1 MGLTGIIDI
10 DQLLNSVSDEAPS
23 GPDMEYDPLFG
34 EMERAAVSKEEQ
46 QYGDTIIPAEEPDWK
61 ALKNK
66 SLEILA
72 QSKDLRAAIYL
83 TRALIHTDGF
93 AGLADGLNLL
103 KELLVVYWD
112 SIHPQLDP
120 EDNNDPTLRI
130 NTLINLCNPTEFLAA
145 VNRVPVVA
153 SNMMGQFSF
162 RDLQVAD
169 GMIERSDSDS
179 KELSSDLIDAAFREV
194 GDEQNQEI
202 LKQINTASQCVTD
215 IETHLNQRVGI
226 DQSPDLTALSN
237 LLNQIAQEI
246 SRRSGVGSVAADAP
260 ERTPMEVDAAASV
273 ETVPGAINSREDV
286 VRMLERINEY
296 YTKNEPSSPVPL
308 LLDRAKRL
316 VKMDFHEIVQDL
328 APSGMSYFDFL
339 WKPEDR

>member
-1 MGLTGIIDI
+1 MTGIIDI
-10 DQLLNSVSDEAPS
+10 DQLLSSVSDEAPS

-34 EMERAAVSKEEQ
+34 EMERAAASKEEQ

-93 AGLADGLNLL
+93 AGLCDGLSLL
-103 KELLVVYWD
+103 KELLVAYWD

-120 EDNNDPTLRI
+120 DDNNDPTLRI
-130 NTLINLCNPTEFLAA
+130 NTLINLCDPTDFLAA

-153 SNMMGQFSF
+153 SNVIGQFSF
-162 RDLQVAD
+162 RDLQIAD
-169 GMIERSDSDS
+169 GMIERSDSDT

-194 GDEQNQEI
+194 GDAQNQET
-202 LKQINTASQCVTD
+202 LKQINAASQCVTD
-215 IETHLNQRVGI
+215 IETHLNQQVGI
-226 DQSPDLTALSN
+226 DQSPDLSALSN
-237 LLNQIAQEI
+237 LLNQIAQET
-246 SRRSGVGSVAADAP
+246 SRRSGVGTVAADTP
-260 ERTPMEVDAAASV
+260 EGTPMGVDTTASV
-273 ETVPGAINSREDV
+273 EAVSGAINSREDV

>member
-1 MGLTGIIDI
+1 LTGIIDI
-10 DQLLNSVSDEAPS
+10 DQLLSSVSDEAPS

-34 EMERAAVSKEEQ
+34 EMERAAASKEEQ

-61 ALKNK
+61 VLKSK
-66 SLEILA
+66 SLEVLA
-72 QSKDLRAAIYL
+72 KSKDLRAVIYL
-83 TRALIHTDGF
+83 TRALIHTDGIV
-93 AGLADGLNLL
+93 GLRDGLSLL
-103 KELLVVYWD
+103 KELLVSYWD

-130 NTLINLCNPTEFLAA
+130 NTLINLCDPTDFLAA
-145 VNRVPVVA
+145 VNRIPVVS
-153 SNMMGQFSF
+153 SNVMGQFSF
-162 RDLQVAD
+162 RDLQIAD

-202 LKQINTASQCVTD
+202 LTQINAASQCVTD
-215 IETHLNQRVGI
+215 IENYLNQQVGI

-237 LLNQIAQEI
+237 LLNQIAQET
-246 SRRSGVGSVAADAP
+246 SRHSGVGSVAASAP
-260 ERTPMEVDAAASV
+260 DGTPMAVEATASV
-273 ETVPGAINSREDV
+273 EAVPGVINSREDV

-316 VKMDFHEIVQDL
+316 VKMNFHEIVQDL
-328 APSGMSYFDFL
+328 APSGMSNFDFL